1 MSYPEDDHLILVGKA
16 MWAWSRL
23 EWGMVYMAMEE
34 QDPAKQSAAL
44 AEIATKTGGGVV
56 KALLASNAVSL
67 PADLSADITGLVN
80 RRNDLAHSRPASL
93 VEVQDR
99 LVAVE
104 DYLQRLYRWDPQ
116 RGIKPEFLTDDWLRE
131 FIADCESV
139 SRELQKCN

>member
-1 MSYPEDDHLILVGKA
+1 MI
-16 MWAWSRL
+16 
-23 EWGMVYMAMEE
+23 YMAMDE

-44 AEIATKTGGGVV
+44 AAVATKTGGGVV
-56 KALLASNAVSL
+56 KALLESNAVSL
-67 PADLSADITGLVN
+67 PADLKADIKGLVT

-93 VEVQDR
+93 VEVQDK

-116 RGIKPEFLTDDWLRE
+116 RGITPEFLTDDWLRE
-131 FIADCESV
+131 FIADCESA